1 MTLDCEYWFFEIE
14 ILIMLSKALGIS
26 ISESRQVADFYILSG
41 MMHLT

>member
-14 ILIMLSKALGIS
+14 ILTMLSKVLGIS
-26 ISESRQVADFYILSG
+26 ISISRQVADIYILSG